1 MSTGYSST
9 PLIQKLGIKPGYRVC
24 FINQP
29 DNYFELLGDLP
40 TNVSVSLLDDG
51 EFDFIHAFY
60 LSAVDLREQFAELKA
75 ALKSDGVLWLSWA
88 KKASKVET
96 DLNREIVREIGL
108 SGGLV
113 DVKVGAIDA
122 IWSGL
127 KFVYRKED
135 RC

>member
-1 MSTGYSST
+1 MSTGYSGT
-9 PLIQKLGIKPGYRVC
+9 PLIQKLGIRQGYRVC
-24 FINQP
+24 VINQP
-29 DNYFELLGDLP
+29 DNYVELLGDLP
-40 TNVSVSLLDDG
+40 SNVFVSPLDDG

-75 ALKSDGVLWLSWA
+75 ALKSDGILWISWV

-96 DLNREIVREIGL
+96 DLNREIVRETGL

-122 IWSGL
+122 TWSGL
-127 KFVYRKED
+127 KFVYRTKD
-135 RC
+135 R